1 VNAAVANMFSS
12 LILLLTF
19 SATLC
24 NAYSVPRSFLFAP
37 KFETKPQLILI
48 GGCTGTGKSTFGMQ
62 TALSQG
68 ILKCV
73 STDTVRTVMRSFV
86 SQETNPALHR
96 SSYDGDGDAVLEWRE
111 CCSALEGS
119 IDALVCDAIHRGVGL
134 VLEGVHLVPSNTL
147 IDKWREA
154 GGIAVGVVLKISDE
168 ESHEALINQRGEITK
183 KGEER
188 KIGSFHRIRAIQ
200 DEMIRLAK
208 ESKWLLIEQ
217 KLQPEPVEIVASMLL
232 EQNNGT
238 VNPASALVESDE

>member
-1 VNAAVANMFSS
+1 
-12 LILLLTF
+12 
-19 SATLC
+19 
-24 NAYSVPRSFLFAP
+24 
-37 KFETKPQLILI
+37 
-48 GGCTGTGKSTFGMQ
+48 MQ

-134 VLEGVHLVPSNTL
+134 VLEGVHLVPSKTL

-154 GGIAVGVVLKISDE
+154 GGVAVGVVLKISDE

-188 KIGSFHRIRAIQ
+188 KIRSFHRIRAIQ

-232 EQNNGT
+232 QQNNGT
-238 VNPASALVESDE
+238 VKPASAVVESDE